1 MSRGGARPGSGPKS
15 RGESNRVSL
24 CVRVDRKTL
33 ERLRQLQGQDGL
45 GVTLDRIV
53 AGYGLQTVTSQ
64 ENPHPAAK

>member
-15 RGESNRVSL
+15 RGEANRVSL
-24 CVRVDRKTL
+24 CARVDRKTM

-53 AGYGLQTVTSQ
+53 AGYGRQAIPDP
-64 ENPHPAAK
+64 ENPSPAVE